1 VRRAIVVLSL
11 AGALAGCASWP
22 IVGRGA
28 FVISEADRMAR
39 EGDFAG
45 AVAKYDDYL
54 TRYPDG
60 WSATRAQESRDTLS
74 ATLSARAEAARL
86 RQEVAR
92 LREELA
98 RRETDLVRVRQE
110 ADRLRTDLEK
120 LKQIDL
126 RLERTK

>member
-1 VRRAIVVLSL
+1 MRRAVVGLTL
-11 AGALAGCASWP
+11 AVACTGCASWP
-22 IVGRGA
+22 LIGRGA

-45 AVAKYDDYL
+45 AVAKYDEYL
-54 TRYPDG
+54 ARYPDG

-74 ATLSARAEAARL
+74 STLTARAEAARL
-86 RQEVAR
+86 RQEVVR
-92 LREELA
+92 LRDELA
-98 RRETDLVRVRQE
+98 RRESDLVRVRQE

-126 RLERTK
+126 LLERTK